1 MRKRGQR
8 LFFHASLSRIKK
20 SRCPLFLLMSLLLFS
35 NAGAADIQWSGKDGT
50 AAWDD
55 YLNWFPETIPT
66 ASDNVIIDTAGA
78 DVVLGQTY
86 GVKSLR
92 IGEHNTAS
100 LTLENFTY
108 GTITPE
114 NLTDNAIY
122 IGKNG
127 TLKLVGAAGVTTL
140 KGTLAIS
147 NVAGVAEPSFML
159 KVE

>member
-1 MRKRGQR
+1 MKKNGCP
-8 LFFHASLSRIKK
+8 LF
-20 SRCPLFLLMSLLLFS
+20 PLFLLIFVSS
-35 NAGAADIQWSGKDGT
+35 AAYAADIQWTGKDNT
-50 AAWDD
+50 SSWDD
-55 YLNWFPETIPT
+55 YLNWFPETVPT
-66 ASDNVIIDTAGA
+66 TGDNVIIDTAGA

-86 GVKSLR
+86 NVKSLR
-92 IGEHNTAS
+92 VGEHNTAS
-100 LTLENFTY
+100 LTIENFTY

-127 TLKLVGAAGVTTL
+127 TLNLSGPAGVTTV

-147 NVAGVAEPSFML
+147 NVVGVAEPSFML

>member
-1 MRKRGQR
+1 MSRPDQIEKSFKFLV
-8 LFFHASLSRIKK
+8 LFFTFS
-20 SRCPLFLLMSLLLFS
+20 FLLFPLVAIFS
-35 NAGAADIQWSGKDGT
+35 SVFAADIQWTGNDKTTS
-50 AAWDD
+50 WDD
-55 YLNWFPETIPT
+55 YLNWFPETVPT
-66 ASDNVIIDTAGA
+66 TADNAIIDTDGA

-86 GVKSLR
+86 SLKSLR
-92 IGEHNTAS
+92 IGEHNSAS
-100 LTLENFTY
+100 LTIENFTY
-108 GTITPE
+108 GAITPE

-127 TLKLVGAAGVTTL
+127 TLNLVGAAGVTTL